1 MVTPSAEL
9 SAAPTDNRSRVTGGD
24 RDALGLWM
32 ATRVAVVATIGAA
45 AWLVGDGQRPGDLLG
60 RLLQWDAVHYAAI
73 AAYGYDGDP
82 ASIDPTPLEAFFPGF
97 PLVLRAVATTGLP
110 YAVAGPL
117 VSLVAGAVAVVALYR
132 LAVVEAGPDGR
143 GSRAVLL
150 LLLSP
155 TAVFLAAG
163 YTEALF
169 LALALPCWL
178 AARRGSWAAA
188 GLLATAAC
196 AVRVTGL
203 FLAAALLVQWATT
216 REHRRLGALP
226 WLALPALPALAYS
239 VYLEAR
245 TGDWLAWQHAQES
258 HWGRVLTSPWEA
270 FTTTWRAGFL
280 DPGQPPGFA
289 WYFRLEIVAV
299 LVGVVLTGWLL
310 IRRRWGESTYVGLQ
324 VAALATSA
332 FYLSVPRATLLWWP
346 LWTGLAVWS
355 LRHRWV
361 WWAYLSVS
369 APLMVLLAATYAT
382 GRWAG

>member
-1 MVTPSAEL
+1 MWV
-9 SAAPTDNRSRVTGGD
+9 
-24 RDALGLWM
+24 
-32 ATRVAVVATIGAA
+32 ATRIAVLATVGAA
-45 AWLVGDGQRPGDLLG
+45 GWLVGDGQRPGDLLG

-97 PLVLRAVATTGLP
+97 PLVLRAVASTGLP
-110 YAVAGPL
+110 YAAAGPL

-132 LAVVEAGPDGR
+132 IAVAEAGPAGR
-143 GSRAVLL
+143 GLRAVLI

-169 LALALPCWL
+169 LALALPAWL

-188 GLLATAAC
+188 GLLATGAC

-258 HWGRVLTSPWEA
+258 HWGRVLTTPWEA
-270 FTTTWRAGFL
+270 FATTWRAGFL
-280 DPGQPPGFA
+280 DAGQPPGFA
-289 WYFRLEIVAV
+289 WYFRLEVVAV
-299 LVGVVLTGWLL
+299 LVGVALTGWLL
-310 IRRRWGESTYVGLQ
+310 IRRRWAESTYVGLQ

-361 WWAYLSVS
+361 WWAYLAVS
-369 APLMVLLAATYAT
+369 APLMVLIAATYAT